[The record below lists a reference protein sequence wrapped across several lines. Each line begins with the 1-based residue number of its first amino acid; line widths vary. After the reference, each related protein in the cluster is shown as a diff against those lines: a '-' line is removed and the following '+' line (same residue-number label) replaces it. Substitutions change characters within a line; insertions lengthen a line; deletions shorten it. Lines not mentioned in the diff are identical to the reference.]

1 MLIKLQ
7 ISCNFLKSPKS
18 PARDGLGRR
27 WEFEA
32 IGNTPVGHENSPL
45 SYQRKRTATDSN
57 GRRLWVRRDT
67 PSRIYNRHF
76 CAGGVQR
83 GRPAPLWWRQQR
95 RRHYPPFLC
104 LLSFPAEKKVS

>member
-7 ISCNFLKSPKS
+7 ISCNFLKSPQS

-45 SYQRKRTATDSN
+45 SYQRKRTATDAAFGCG
-57 GRRLWVRRDT
+57 GRRLLER
-67 PSRIYNRHF
+67 
-76 CAGGVQR
+76 
-83 GRPAPLWWRQQR
+83 
-95 RRHYPPFLC
+95 
-104 LLSFPAEKKVS
+104 VSD